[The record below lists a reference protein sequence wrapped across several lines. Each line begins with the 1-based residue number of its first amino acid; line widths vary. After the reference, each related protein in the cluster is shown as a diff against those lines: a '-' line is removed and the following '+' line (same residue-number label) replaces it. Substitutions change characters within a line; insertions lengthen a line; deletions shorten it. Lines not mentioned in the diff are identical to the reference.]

1 MKTPKSISLSALAM
15 LNKNKIL
22 RRKTQLMKNSSVKT
36 LRGNTPVSAKKKAAM
51 SEVANNTKN
60 RSQKGKASKASKSV
74 KGDVSTSAFSTNEVN
89 GLTPPYS
96 KSEAEKC
103 FEWLIGPLSPVQF
116 HQEVFEK
123 RPFLVKRHN
132 KDYYKGIFSCQELDK
147 ILREKQLKFSED
159 IDITSYMNGIKKNH
173 NGDGRAYAP
182 VVWDSYQNG
191 RSVRLLMPQTLNK
204 SMWKLC
210 SLLSEYF
217 GNFVGS
223 NIYLTPPGTQGFAP
237 HYDDIEAFVL
247 QLEGQKHWKVY
258 SPRSDAEELPRFSS
272 PDFSQDELGE
282 EFLDV
287 VLSPGDLLYF
297 PRGFIHQAKSV
308 EQEHSMHLTLS
319 ACQRTTWGDL
329 LEKLLPRT
337 LQLAIEEDVEYRR
350 SLPRDYL
357 SYMGVVN
364 SDKNSAERDNFL
376 LKVKQ
381 LTEGLSRFLCTDAAV
396 DQMAKDFVHS
406 ALPPIITEEEK
417 ASSIHGDGEF
427 WKNCKVNNTVEL
439 DLDTKVRLLRKNA
452 VRVVMEEDCV
462 RMYHSMEN
470 TRVYKEVQPQYVEI
484 CFDLMPAVEALLDAH
499 PQYLAIQDFPL
510 KTDDDKLN
518 LAGLLYDKG
527 LLVSEFPL
535 MTSDD

>member
-22 RRKTQLMKNSSVKT
+22 RRKAQQMKNSPAKS
-36 LRGNTPVSAKKKAAM
+36 LRGSTPVSAKKKKLL
-51 SEVANNTKN
+51 SGLTNNPKN
-60 RSQKGKASKASKSV
+60 QSQKTKASKASS
-74 KGDVSTSAFSTNEVN
+74 KGAASTSSLPGPSEVN
-89 GLTPPYS
+89 GSSLPYS

-103 FEWLIGPLSPVQF
+103 FEWLIGPLPPAQF
-116 HQEVFEK
+116 YQEVFEK

-132 KDYYKGIFSCQELDK
+132 KDYYKGLFGCQELDK
-147 ILREKQLKFSED
+147 VLRERQLKFSED
-159 IDITSYMNGIKKNH
+159 IDVTSYMNGVKKVH
-173 NGDGRAYAP
+173 NGDGRAYAA
-182 VVWDSYQNG
+182 VIWDSYQNG
-191 RSVRLLMPQTLNK
+191 RSIRLLMPQTLNK

-247 QLEGQKHWKVY
+247 QLEGQKNWKVY
-258 SPRSDAEELPRFSS
+258 SPRREAEELPRFSS
-272 PDFSQDELGE
+272 ADFSQDELGE

-287 VLSPGDLLYF
+287 VLQPGDLLYF
-297 PRGFIHQAKSV
+297 PRGFVHQAKSV
-308 EQEHSMHLTLS
+308 EEEHSMHLTLS

-337 LQLAIEEDVEYRR
+337 LQAALEEDIEYRR
-350 SLPRDYL
+350 SLPREYL

-364 SDKNSAERDNFL
+364 SDKNCAERDAFL
-376 LKVKQ
+376 SKAKQ
-381 LTEGLSRFLCTDAAV
+381 LTVGLARFLCTDAAV
-396 DQMAKDFVHS
+396 DQMAKDFIHS

-417 ASSIHGDGEF
+417 SCSIHGDGEF
-427 WKNCKVNNTVEL
+427 WKDGKVHNAVEL
-439 DLDTKVRLLRKNA
+439 DLDTKVRLLRKDA
-452 VRVVMEEDCV
+452 IRIVMEEECV

-470 TRVYKEVQPQYVEI
+470 TRVYKEVQPQYVDI
-484 CFDLMPAVEALLDAH
+484 GFDLMPAVEALLEAY
-499 PQYLAIQDFPL
+499 PQYLAVQDFPL
-510 KTDDDKLN
+510 TTDDDKLN

-527 LLVSEFPL
+527 LLMSEFPL
-535 MTSDD
+535 MASDD